1 MLKTGK
7 LKRVGKP
14 KPRTRTT
21 NVKKSQ
27 AAALRDRLS
36 NGRFAKKGDTV
47 TGASTRKSDN
57 VTTAKAKVKGRS
69 QMSKDLKQLNRK
81 LFGFDMASIKKGIQ
95 SSTDRVKK
103 ATINAFLDAGVGSV
117 PAAVATTIANKA
129 GSRFAHAALA
139 ATSLAAFGTFT
150 PEIVGVTNRVSGTYN
165 DAKKRRDK
173 AKLND
178 KK

>member
-1 MLKTGK
+1 MLKSGT

-27 AAALRDRLS
+27 AAQLRDRLS
-36 NGRFAKKGDTV
+36 NGRFAKKDGGTV

-57 VTTAKAKVKGRS
+57 VTKAKAKVKGRS
-69 QMSKDLKQLNRK
+69 QMSKDLKSLNRK
-81 LFGFDMASIKKGIQ
+81 LFGFDVETIKKGIKA
-95 SSTDRVKK
+95 STDRVKK

-173 AKLND
+173 EAKA
-178 KK
+178 K

>member
-1 MLKTGK
+1 MLKSGT

-27 AAALRDRLS
+27 AAQLRDRLS

-47 TGASTRKSDN
+47 TGASTRKSD
-57 VTTAKAKVKGRS
+57 TSTKAKAKVKGRT
-69 QMSKDLKQLNRK
+69 QMSKDLKSLNRK
-81 LFGFDMASIKKGIQ
+81 LFGFDKETILKGIK
-95 SSTDRVKK
+95 STTDRVKK
-103 ATINAFLDAGVGSV
+103 ASINALLDAGVGVV
-117 PAAVATTIANKA
+117 PASVAKSIANKA
-129 GSRFAHAALA
+129 GSRFASAALT

-150 PEIVGVTNRVSGTYN
+150 PEIMGVTNRVSGTYN

-173 AKLND
+173 EAKA
-178 KK
+178 K